1 MAKKVFSI
9 IAVVVLFPLTF
20 AVLFGITTKL
30 TILNKEFVKKELAG
44 QKVYEKV
51 YTNFPEF
58 VSTMAE
64 KEGGEG
70 SLAGNPLFKESIVL
84 IAQKV
89 LSPNELRVITE
100 AVIDGAWPWLFEGR
114 DELSFNQ
121 SVASLK
127 EKSKNEILNF
137 FKEKYNS
144 IRYCKYGEQFA
155 GDVMSANACRPVG
168 ISFEQ
173 ISAQFGADKII
184 SEDVLSVVPDNISPE
199 TLAEENQGF
208 AETLSSAKKTKP
220 FFDLSGLL
228 IYIVPVLLLGV
239 LVLLGRFA
247 GGSWEKMPKMLGLYF
262 VILGGL
268 SFLAGKVI
276 FGSLLPQTF
285 NFGMEQFQEA
295 PKIKSEIVSP
305 LLNDILAKMSEQLN
319 LLIIYIVSFG
329 AVLMIG
335 FWVLDKFLDHRVKKP
350 GWSLP
355 KKNPEI

>member
-9 IAVVVLFPLTF
+9 IAVFILFPLTF

-58 VSTMAE
+58 VSSMGP
-64 KEGGEG
+64 KEGVEG
-70 SLAGNPLFKESIVL
+70 ALVQNPLFKESIVL
-84 IAQKV
+84 VAQKV
-89 LSPNELRVITE
+89 LSPNELKTITE
-100 AVIDGAWPWLFEGR
+100 AVIDGAWPWLFEGK

-121 SVASLK
+121 SVTPLK

-144 IRYCKYGEQFA
+144 IRYCKYGEQFT

-228 IYIVPVLLLGV
+228 IYIVPVLLLGI

-268 SFLAGKVI
+268 SFVAGKVI
-276 FGSLLPQTF
+276 FGSMLPGTF
-285 NFGMEQFQEA
+285 KYGLDQFQEA
-295 PKIKSEIVSP
+295 PKIKSEIVTP
-305 LLNDILAKMSEQLN
+305 LINDILAKMSEQLN
-319 LLIIYIVSFG
+319 LLIAYIVSIG
-329 AVLMIG
+329 VVLLVG
-335 FWVLDKFLDHRVKKP
+335 FWAADKFLDHRVKKP

-355 KKNPEI
+355 KHKLEA